1 MSLKNRKRKE
11 LDLEIG
17 KGKKEKNGSTLGQEH
32 KMDLAP
38 VDPGLADLA
47 PRPSPGGPRSSAS
60 PSGPRP
66 SPGGPGLFFLFF
78 LIFPIFSYFG
88 GGCEN
93 RPISF
98 LFSIPIFPIF
108 PNFFLFFKL
117 KIVKK

>member
-66 SPGGPGLFFLFF
+66 SPGGPGLLFLFF
-78 LIFPIFSYFG
+78 LIFPIFFLFWGGVRKSSYF
-88 GGCEN
+88 
-93 RPISF
+93 
-98 LFSIPIFPIF
+98 FSIFNSYF
-108 PNFFLFFKL
+108 SYFS
-117 KIVKK
+117 

>member
-17 KGKKEKNGSTLGQEH
+17 KEKKEKNGSTLGQEH

-66 SPGGPGLFFLFF
+66 SPGGPG
-78 LIFPIFSYFG
+78 PYFSYISLVVRGTTFSK
-88 GGCEN
+88 
-93 RPISF
+93 PIG
-98 LFSIPIFPIF
+98 
-108 PNFFLFFKL
+108 
-117 KIVKK
+117 